1 MEATK
6 LLMRQHREIDRLFER
21 FEAAGDDASET
32 REQVRQKL
40 SDALAVHAA
49 VEEKIFYPAT
59 KDARTADLLH
69 EALEEHLA
77 VKRIVA
83 DLLQLGVDDAQ
94 LDSRMKVLKDR
105 VQQHVRDEEKE
116 LLPVVRKMF
125 ERDELEQLGEEMEN
139 LANELLQQGDLRQQV
154 TGPTD
159 EPAHI

>member
-59 KDARTADLLH
+59 KDARTEDLLH

-83 DLLQLGVDDAQ
+83 DLLL
-94 LDSRMKVLKDR
+94 
-105 VQQHVRDEEKE
+105 VRDEEKE